1 MKQKLIL
8 FSALLIISLLAGTAG
23 AIGEAENTDTVSTG
37 MTEPSVSIAYNE
49 TGPFRMGDVVKIT
62 ATFSEPVYDAVAI
75 VGYSVL
81 TPDYFN
87 MTNLSNTVWSYD
99 YEVPAGINDAVNVT
113 VYGIGGTVDLIEKT
127 DIHAFVVDNEAPRFD
142 RIQPSSTY
150 VNTEC
155 VVFEFSAFDKLD
167 NTVAYS
173 LFINGTEKKSGII
186 NSNGSVKYE
195 VEKSDNYYQ
204 WEIVLEDDAGNIGGS
219 GLQDLYVDTKDPSVT
234 LVSPEDGFVDTTGLL
249 NFNFTCRDTLS
260 ANCGL
265 DLDYQLYI
273 NGEPEPLLGY
283 GKMVSGEY
291 VEIPY
296 VALFDGAYNWSVL
309 VEDKA
314 GNNCSG
320 KVRNFY
326 VNTEGLIVELI
337 SPNSLVDGEF
347 VTAEQKFNFSVMGGA
362 GLPFGYELLINGTE
376 VKNGTSVI
384 GEEGISFCSVDA
396 TVADGMNI
404 PWTVRITDCAGRIYQ
419 PDPFFI
425 SVDTTA
431 PAPVSNLTVV
441 DAFSDTTWYYTYDE
455 PGLYVCW
462 DKNTEEDLY
471 DGADAY
477 YGTPYAVFISDFEP
491 SGIEEMELAMPVSS
505 IYDTIDNKALFMHI
519 GMYQGKPL
527 VYGKDYWVAVI
538 ALDRAG
544 NYDECFTMCG
554 PVQTYEDMDL
564 TLDAGWN
571 LKSVPRRLAPFNAD
585 TCSVFGEC
593 STVIYWD
600 GACWQFPKTIEPCK
614 GYWVYTPEACET
626 NVKFK
631 PMPVGSATPDVPASL
646 DLCAGWQMIGHTSTQ
661 PAHWSETLGSL
672 QSDKIIANY
681 KFSNIITYSQNEGWG
696 GTINLGFLDLFAQ
709 PESEIPYPVQ
719 TLESSG
725 AMVPGQ
731 GYWIFMKEDGTYASI
746 ENVELYQA
754 E

>member
-99 YEVPAGINDAVNVT
+99 YEVPAGITDAVNVT

-273 NGEPEPLLGY
+273 NGEPELLLGS
-283 GKMVSGEY
+283 GEIASGEY
-291 VEIPY
+291 AEIPY
-296 VALFDGAYNWSVL
+296 TALFDGAYNWSVL

-337 SPNSLVDGEF
+337 SPNSLVDGEL
-347 VTAEQKFNFSVMGGA
+347 VTAEQV
-362 GLPFGYELLINGTE
+362 
-376 VKNGTSVI
+376 
-384 GEEGISFCSVDA
+384 
-396 TVADGMNI
+396 
-404 PWTVRITDCAGRIYQ
+404 
-419 PDPFFI
+419 
-425 SVDTTA
+425 
-431 PAPVSNLTVV
+431 
-441 DAFSDTTWYYTYDE
+441 
-455 PGLYVCW
+455 
-462 DKNTEEDLY
+462 
-471 DGADAY
+471 
-477 YGTPYAVFISDFEP
+477 
-491 SGIEEMELAMPVSS
+491 
-505 IYDTIDNKALFMHI
+505 
-519 GMYQGKPL
+519 
-527 VYGKDYWVAVI
+527 
-538 ALDRAG
+538 
-544 NYDECFTMCG
+544 
-554 PVQTYEDMDL
+554 
-564 TLDAGWN
+564 
-571 LKSVPRRLAPFNAD
+571 
-585 TCSVFGEC
+585 
-593 STVIYWD
+593 
-600 GACWQFPKTIEPCK
+600 
-614 GYWVYTPEACET
+614 
-626 NVKFK
+626 
-631 PMPVGSATPDVPASL
+631 
-646 DLCAGWQMIGHTSTQ
+646 
-661 PAHWSETLGSL
+661 
-672 QSDKIIANY
+672 
-681 KFSNIITYSQNEGWG
+681 
-696 GTINLGFLDLFAQ
+696 
-709 PESEIPYPVQ
+709 
-719 TLESSG
+719 
-725 AMVPGQ
+725 
-731 GYWIFMKEDGTYASI
+731 
-746 ENVELYQA
+746 
-754 E
+754 